1 MKNLNVI
8 HIANITKR
16 TVNSKYPPGQS
27 QTHLQYH
34 PKDLSPPPRFVRETP
49 PIPPRISPYRARDHP
64 CKICIRFVR
73 ETIPSEVPRRVV
85 LLSFLP
91 VYLYLSLFVSIYLY
105 SFCERDHPQRSPPV
119 GRSFLGRTP
128 PCAMRSHP
136 RTRHTR
142 PPALLLCLF
151 FVLSG
156 CGVPRLFA
164 RVSSFH
170 VLLTF
175 LCFFIC
181 ARKFFHFYFIDI
193 QCVTNKRIFH

>member
-16 TVNSKYPPGQS
+16 TVNSKHPPGQS
-27 QTHLQYH
+27 QTPL
-34 PKDLSPPPRFVRETP
+34 PMSSERLIPSPLCIVRDTP
-49 PIPPRISPYRARDHP
+49 PILVSCEGPKPLVPVSTALRTLSLSPYRP
-64 CKICIRFVR
+64 
-73 ETIPSEVPRRVV
+73 
-85 LLSFLP
+85 
-91 VYLYLSLFVSIYLY
+91 
-105 SFCERDHPQRSPPV
+105 RDHPQRSPPV

-193 QCVTNKRIFH
+193 KCVTNKRIFH